1 MSTNTV
7 NSNAIEFPVDGADV
21 PNFERLAPSPTKV
34 EETGLSFD
42 LLGDLV
48 GKHLLSAGVSTL
60 AELSSKTMLPGSIV
74 EDVLDFMR
82 KDARIEVLGA
92 GVQQIG
98 MRYNLTDRGRASAL
112 DAMFRSGYVGPAPV
126 PLERYTEVV
135 RDQSVHVRNV
145 TRDMIDELF
154 ADTVVRDEIKS
165 QLGLSMNSGRAVFVY
180 GPAGTGK
187 TYLTSKLA
195 KIFSDTVLIP
205 YAIQVGDATI
215 SVYDPILHRCV
226 SEQDDG
232 NLMYADNHDARFAI
246 CDRPVVV
253 SGGELV
259 GEMLDVQ
266 FDPATKEYL
275 APLQLRANNGVFII
289 DDMGRQKVAPEVI
302 FNRWI
307 VPLEEKTDY
316 LALGSGRH
324 FSVPFDE
331 VLIFSTN
338 LHPLDLADEA
348 FLRRIGYKIEFPTL
362 EKEEYRSIWETEC
375 EVRDVSCETSLVD
388 YVVDVLHAEHAKPL
402 LPCHPRD
409 LISIAVD
416 RTVYSN
422 QARELTKQDLD
433 FAWNS
438 YFVALQKTKA
448 DHTSRAAQ
456 EIDR

>member
-7 NSNAIEFPVDGADV
+7 NSNAIEFPVDGHDV
-21 PNFERLAPSPTKV
+21 ANFERLAPSPTKL
-34 EETGLSFD
+34 EQTGLSFD
-42 LLGDLV
+42 MVADLL
-48 GKHLLSAGVSTL
+48 GKHLLSAGTSTL
-60 AELSSKTMLPGSIV
+60 AELSAKTMLPGSVI
-74 EDVLDFMR
+74 EEVLDFMR
-82 KDARIEVLGA
+82 DDARIEVLGA

-112 DAMFRSGYVGPAPV
+112 DATFRSGYVGPAPV
-126 PLERYTEVV
+126 PLDRYTEVV
-135 RDQSVHVRNV
+135 REQSVHVRNV
-145 TRDMIDELF
+145 NRDMIDDLF
-154 ADTVVRDEIKS
+154 AETVIRDEIKS

-215 SVYDPILHRCV
+215 SVYDPILHRRV
-226 SEQDDG
+226 EGDADG
-232 NLMYADNHDARFAI
+232 TLMYADNHDARFAI

-275 APLQLRANNGVFII
+275 APLQLKANNGVFII

-362 EKEEYRSIWETEC
+362 EKEEYRSIWQTEC
-375 EVRDVSCETSLVD
+375 EERDVKCDDSLVD
-388 YVVDVLHAEHAKPL
+388 YVVDVLHTSNEKPL

-416 RTVYSN
+416 RTVYSEK
-422 QARELTKQDLD
+422 ARELTQQDID
-433 FAWNS
+433 FAWDS
-438 YFVALQKTKA
+438 YFVSLKKPNA